1 MSGLVLQSKDN
12 IMQLAQTKAD
22 LVELENELFIR
33 KEHVKTDVRRAVQD
47 LMRYE
52 MHTIFTTRALP
63 LSRGSSQWSDYTA
76 MVSIIVSKY
85 NEI

>member
-1 MSGLVLQSKDN
+1 MCLIGCNWNKKSYKSITTTLNWADFIVFSHQDMSGLVLQSKDN

-47 LMRYE
+47 LMR
-52 MHTIFTTRALP
+52 
-63 LSRGSSQWSDYTA
+63 
-76 MVSIIVSKY
+76 
-85 NEI
+85 